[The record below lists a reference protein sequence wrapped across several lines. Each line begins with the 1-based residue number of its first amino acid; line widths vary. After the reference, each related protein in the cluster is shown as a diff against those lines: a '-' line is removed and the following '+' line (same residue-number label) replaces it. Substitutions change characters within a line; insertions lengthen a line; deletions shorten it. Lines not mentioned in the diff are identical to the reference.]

1 MSRRTPTT
9 HELLP
14 SETVLPDDALIHPG
28 YVYICDNR
36 FTRYDG
42 WDSVDMLKW
51 KAQANFKEI
60 RRCDLFGHEGAHLG
74 DEVIAKDSK

>member
-14 SETVLPDDALIHPG
+14 SETVLPEDGHIHPG
-28 YVYICDNR
+28 YVYICDGH

-42 WDSVDMLKW
+42 WDSVTLLEW
-51 KAQANFKEI
+51 KRQAGFKEV
-60 RRCDLFGHEGAHLG
+60 RRCDLFGHKGAHLG
-74 DEVIAKDSK
+74 DEVIAKAKL